1 MPYNL
6 CIPFIP
12 YLFSLSILCWQIEHR
27 SLTLGEVLDGDRM
40 AISLY
45 DIKFKESFDQKE
57 LCKLVLKSED
67 ISRLQVAIE
76 DLYYFEFVYGKG
88 IRWDLL
94 IVLKFYP

>member
-1 MPYNL
+1 M
-6 CIPFIP
+6 
-12 YLFSLSILCWQIEHR
+12 
-27 SLTLGEVLDGDRM
+27 LDGDRM

-88 IRWDLL
+88 ISVNCVKILSL
-94 IVLKFYP
+94 IQLCVYWTFHF